1 MKVLGIESSHDDT
14 SIALVENNQVVH
26 FFKIS
31 QTDIHQQYGGTIP
44 ELAARHHFH
53 NYYYLLEK
61 LKEVTNLHQIDYI
74 AYTKEPGLIGSL
86 QMGHLFSHALAKA
99 LKKPLIDVNHI
110 HGHIFSSI
118 LDTNH
123 QIKYPALALIVSGG
137 HTNLYLLK
145 SSQEKILI
153 GQTLDDALGE
163 VYDKVAR
170 VLFNVF
176 PGGKYIDDIFSSY
189 KEQKI
194 EVKLSDPKLL
204 NLFDFSFSGYK
215 TQIINLYHYKKVDA
229 IQLALAFQKQVV
241 DFIIAKMKLAINQY
255 QPQSIILAGGV
266 SANSYLRSEFLK
278 LHSHTLI
285 PLMKYTTDNG
295 AMIAIAA
302 IEEKLK

>member
-1 MKVLGIESSHDDT
+1 MRVLGIESSHDDT
-14 SIALVENNQVVH
+14 SIALIDNNQVVC
-26 FFKIS
+26 FLKIS
-31 QTDIHQQYGGTIP
+31 QTNIHQQYGGTIP

-61 LKEVTNLHQIDYI
+61 LKKTVNLQQIDYI
-74 AYTKEPGLIGSL
+74 AYSKEPGLIGSL
-86 QMGHLFSHALAKA
+86 QMGSLFSHALAKS
-99 LKKPLIDVNHI
+99 LRKPIIQVNHL
-110 HGHIFSSI
+110 HGHIFSPL
-118 LDTNH
+118 LDTNQ
-123 QIKYPALALIVSGG
+123 QIKYPALALVVSGG

-176 PGGKYIDDIFSSY
+176 PGGQYIDQVFQLHQD
-189 KEQKI
+189 QKI
-194 EVKLSDPKLL
+194 ELKLSDPKLDHP
-204 NLFDFSFSGYK
+204 FDFSFSGYK
-215 TQIINLYHYKKVDA
+215 TQIINLFHQQKIDQN
-229 IQLALAFQKQVV
+229 QLAIAFQKQVI
-241 DFIIAKMKLAINQY
+241 DFVISKMHLAILKY

-266 SANSYLRSEFLK
+266 SANSYLRSEFMK
-278 LHSHTLI
+278 LHPHSLI